1 MCWWNFFWPS
11 RPHSM
16 YKNLLL
22 VYTQRSIIPQPIYR
36 TMSEGPS
43 NALRFMSTIE
53 VDGVTYTSPNTFS
66 QKKKKKKNRTRRC
79 QSCIGTHIK
88 EDKRWRMSSHLWCL
102 LHNDCKFVIYFI
114 FLQRIGDYLFFF
126 VKRSLDCEVERC
138 LYVWMIIF
146 ICEADIFIAITIKI
160 W

>member
-1 MCWWNFFWPS
+1 
-11 RPHSM
+11 M

-53 VDGVTYTSPNTFS
+53 VDGMTYTSPNTFS
-66 QKKKKKKNRTRRC
+66 QKKKKKKKYRTIRC

-88 EDKRWRMSSHLWCL
+88 EDK
-102 LHNDCKFVIYFI
+102 
-114 FLQRIGDYLFFF
+114 G
-126 VKRSLDCEVERC
+126 
-138 LYVWMIIF
+138 
-146 ICEADIFIAITIKI
+146 
-160 W
+160 